1 MGRPRE
7 EFAIATADEIVLNKQ
22 TPLLSAQVFT
32 RREQPTLINYQDEW
46 LSWNGSA
53 YQVIEAKT
61 MRALVH
67 DLLGRAKTATFE
79 SIKDGDTGKR
89 KQVEGRAPFNPKS
102 NDVDQVLDALESI
115 CHVPNGDM
123 DPPSWLEDTPEPYAS
138 LDPDNIIS
146 FRNGLLDI
154 TTRTLYP
161 PTDRFFTR
169 NALPIDYS
177 PIAPA
182 PVQWLAFL
190 DDVLQARPSS
200 IGLVQEMLG
209 YLITSD
215 TSMQKVFMLWGR
227 PRSGKGTILRISTAL
242 VGQRNVR
249 FPTIKLLGGRFGL
262 VGLIGASVAQVTDM
276 DVRNENELSTAL
288 TNINGIS
295 GEDGQQIERKGISD
309 WCGVLGARFVLS
321 SNTLPKAGSQ
331 TEAFLARLLVV
342 PFEVTVMGRE
352 DRGLTDKLMTELP
365 GILNWALDGLDRLR
379 ARGDFEEPE
388 ESKKA
393 KRRVRFLSNPLHGFV
408 EEHCVLADPDA
419 GTDKDV
425 LYDAFTRY
433 CASINAKPW
442 TKAEFTEEIQK
453 VFPGV
458 REGRRRRTP
467 TAARPTPREP
477 CYFGIQLNEATA
489 LRVYEIE
496 PEDIGLGVLFKYDR
510 GWPIPR
516 RYVSTDDFGV

>member
-1 MGRPRE
+1 MGRPRKE
-7 EFAIATADEIVLNKQ
+7 VATATADEIVLNKQ
-22 TPLLSAQVFT
+22 TPLLSAQVFR

-53 YQVIEAKT
+53 YEVIEART

-67 DLLGRAKTATFE
+67 DLLGRAKTVTFE
-79 SIKDGDTGKR
+79 SIVDAQTGKR
-89 KQVEGRAPFNPKS
+89 KHVEGRAPFNPKKG
-102 NDVDQVLDALESI
+102 DVDQVLDALESI
-115 CHVPNGDM
+115 CHVPNGEM
-123 DPPSWLEDTPEPYAS
+123 DPPSWKGTPAKLAA
-138 LDPDNIIS
+138 LDPRNIIS
-146 FRNGLLDI
+146 FKNGLLDI

-161 PTDRFFTR
+161 PSDRFFTR
-169 NALPIDYS
+169 NALAIEYS

-182 PVQWLAFL
+182 PLQWLAFL
-190 DDVLQARPSS
+190 DDVLQGRGSS
-200 IGLVQEMLG
+200 IDLLQEIIG
-209 YLITSD
+209 YLITPD
-215 TSMQKVFMLWGR
+215 TSKQKVFMLWGR
-227 PRSGKGTILRISTAL
+227 PRCGKGTILRITTAL
-242 VGQRNVR
+242 VGPRNVR

-352 DRGLTDKLMTELP
+352 DRGLTAKLMTELP

-379 ARGDFEEPE
+379 ARGDFDEPP
-388 ESKKA
+388 ESKSA

-408 EEHCVLADPDA
+408 EEHCVLVGPNA

-425 LYDAFTRY
+425 LYEAFDRY
-433 CASINAKPW
+433 CTSINAKPW
-442 TKAEFTEEIQK
+442 TKAVFTEEIQK

-477 CYFGIQLNEATA
+477 CYFGIELNEATA

-496 PEDIGLGVLFKYDR
+496 PEDIGLGVLFKRDR